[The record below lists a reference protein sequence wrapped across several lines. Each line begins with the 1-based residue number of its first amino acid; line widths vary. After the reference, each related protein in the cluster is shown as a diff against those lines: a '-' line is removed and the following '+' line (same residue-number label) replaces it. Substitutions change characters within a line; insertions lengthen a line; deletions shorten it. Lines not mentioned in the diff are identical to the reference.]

1 MNKKVIII
9 LSLIIL
15 GTFSGCIPFIKM
27 ESGRVIGKNKSAV
40 GIMGTS
46 YQLSESETSPL
57 IPYFEA
63 QAKFGITEKFELSG
77 GFNSIGFLILN
88 TKYQLIGD
96 QTSLFALSLGLG
108 GSSLLFLPV
117 REGRRSDIK
126 RNLNLSVPLY
136 TSIHFGEEI
145 YFFFTP
151 QLSRQIIFDD
161 SGDNIN
167 FFGISSG
174 LGVYVLSGEINLG
187 AGYFVPVGDLHG
199 RVTQIGVSY
208 RYMF

>member
-1 MNKKVIII
+1 MNKKVIIL

-27 ESGRVIGKNKSAV
+27 ESGRVVGKNKAAV
-40 GIMGTS
+40 GAIATS
-46 YQLSESETSPL
+46 YQVSEGENLPL

-63 QAKFGITEKFELSG
+63 QAKYGLTEKFELSG

-96 QTSLFALSLGLG
+96 QKSLFALSLGIG
-108 GSSLLFLPV
+108 GSSLLFIPA
-117 REGRRSDIK
+117 RGENGSDIK
-126 RNLNLSVPLY
+126 KNLNLSVPLY
-136 TSIHFGEEI
+136 TSIHFGEKI

-151 QLSRQIIFDD
+151 QFSRQINFEN
-161 SGDNIN
+161 SENSIN
-167 FFGISSG
+167 FLGLSSG
-174 LGVYVLSGEINLG
+174 LGFYVHSGEINLG
-187 AGYFVPVGDLHG
+187 AGYFVTANSLNG
-199 RVTQIGVSY
+199 RIRQLGVSY